1 MKKNK
6 NVSLGIFE
14 FLINKLIVYRFV
26 FIAN

>member
-14 FLINKLIVYRFV
+14 FLINKLIDYRFV